1 MPSLEEIK
9 NQINSLDGMSQFLGR
24 KEVKELPDIL
34 WDDENVEKIIQG
46 TYNNGN
52 GILVCTNKRLIFI
65 DKGFLYGLKVE
76 DFGLD
81 KISSVQYSTGLL
93 LGKLT
98 IYASGNKS
106 VIDNVDKTQVRT
118 FGDFVTN
125 KINTKQSDNSSSKK
139 SNDDDDDIVSKLER
153 LAALKEKG
161 ILNDEE
167 FQIQKNKILNS

>member
-9 NQINSLDGMSQFLGR
+9 NQINSLDGMSKFLGR
-24 KEVKELPDIL
+24 KEVRELPDIL

-76 DFGLD
+76 DFGLN
-81 KISSVQYSTGLL
+81 KISSVKYSTGLL

-106 VIDNVDKTQVRT
+106 VIDNVDKTQVRA

-125 KINTKQSDNSSSKK
+125 KINTKQSDNSLSKK
-139 SNDDDDDIVSKLER
+139 PNDDDVVSKLER

-161 ILNDEE
+161 ILNDQE
-167 FQIQKNKILNS
+167 FQIQKSKILNS

>member
-1 MPSLEEIK
+1 MPSLEQIK
-9 NQINSLDGMSQFLGR
+9 NQIKSLDGMSKFLGK
-24 KEVKELPDIL
+24 KEIKELPNIL

-65 DKGFLYGLKVE
+65 DKGLLYGLKVE

-81 KISSVQYSTGLL
+81 KISSVQYSTGLF

-106 VIDNVDKTQVRT
+106 VIDNVDKSQVRI

-125 KINTKQSDNSSSKK
+125 KINTKQSDNSSSEK
-139 SNDDDDDIVSKLER
+139 SNDDNDDVVSKLER
-153 LAALKEKG
+153 LAVLKEKG
-161 ILNDEE
+161 ILTDEE
-167 FQIQKNKILNS
+167 FIVQKNKILG